1 MFLSEFQE
9 KQLSLFLKQKVG
21 MLSSIPREIA
31 DLSADFQ
38 LTIQKNEIKYF
49 VLEQINQKKK
59 KQKNLHT
66 KQKQINLPRSIY
78 GNCCLVKAL
87 EKQKSCFTLN
97 PIHCPMKRTKNS
109 RYSQSLVRPR
119 MKHLFSFSDFV
130 IIFNKIFNLYQF

>member
-38 LTIQKNEIKYF
+38 LTIQKNKIKYF

-59 KQKNLHT
+59 NKKNLT
-66 KQKQINLPRSIY
+66 PNRNRLICIEASMET
-78 GNCCLVKAL
+78 VA
-87 EKQKSCFTLN
+87 
-97 PIHCPMKRTKNS
+97 
-109 RYSQSLVRPR
+109 
-119 MKHLFSFSDFV
+119 
-130 IIFNKIFNLYQF
+130 